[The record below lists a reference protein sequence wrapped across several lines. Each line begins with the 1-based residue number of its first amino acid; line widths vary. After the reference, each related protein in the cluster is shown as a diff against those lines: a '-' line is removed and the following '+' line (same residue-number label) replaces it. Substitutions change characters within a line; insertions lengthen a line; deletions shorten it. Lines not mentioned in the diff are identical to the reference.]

1 MGPLLTALAWPR
13 PQYPDEK
20 RGVLELGDGSWKTAF
35 RSKTGPK
42 PSPRAFGKASARR
55 RQVKKD
61 LEEALFQWEPRKANE
76 LSETLEEELATLNER
91 GAQALEGVLQGV
103 TMLNK
108 VMIIGRLG
116 RDPELRYSQSGS
128 PVCTLNIAT
137 DESYTDRDGNRV
149 DRAEWHRVV
158 VFQKAAENCSQYLTK
173 GSLVFV
179 EGSLQ
184 TRKWQDQ
191 QGQDRYTTEIKAQR
205 VQFLDK
211 RGGEQ
216 GGMPSGA
223 GGSEGGYSAPRRPA
237 AAQQGGGSRP
247 QQRPQ
252 QRQDD
257 YEDLGPAFPSEASGM
272 DDVPF

>member
-1 MGPLLTALAWPR
+1 
-13 PQYPDEK
+13 
-20 RGVLELGDGSWKTAF
+20 
-35 RSKTGPK
+35 
-42 PSPRAFGKASARR
+42 
-55 RQVKKD
+55 
-61 LEEALFQWEPRKANE
+61 
-76 LSETLEEELATLNER
+76 
-91 GAQALEGVLQGV
+91 
-103 TMLNK
+103 MLNK

-116 RDPELRYSQSGS
+116 RDPELRYSQSGA

-158 VFQKAAENCSQYLTK
+158 VFQKAAENCSQYLAK

-211 RGGEQ
+211 RGGSEQ
-216 GGMPSGA
+216 GMG

-237 AAQQGGGSRP
+237 PAGGGSMNGGNRAPQRP
-247 QQRPQ
+247 QQ